1 MIKQRLAALRSLMEA
16 RGVDACLVPTSD
28 FHGSE
33 YVAPYFKCRK
43 FISGFTGSAGT
54 AIITKK
60 EACLWTDG
68 RYFVQAAREL
78 EGTEFILMRMG
89 EPDVPTVEEY
99 LKSHLTAGQSLAF
112 DGRVVSSAMGEKFEN
127 DLEGVNLVYDCDLV
141 GDIWENR
148 PALTSKPAWILEE
161 KWTGES
167 ASSKLARVR
176 AKMEEAG
183 ANVHVLTSLDDIV
196 WMLNL
201 RGDDV
206 PCNPVVLSYL
216 VLTIDGGT
224 LYVMDSALTQ
234 EIRSYIAGL
243 GLSIRPYNAIYDDAK
258 EISGQNIL
266 LECGHTNYALCRILS
281 GSNTLKDDMN
291 PASLM
296 KAVKNETEMANIRKA
311 HIKDGIAVTKYL
323 YWLKTNIG
331 KIPMDEISVSEKL
344 EEFRREQ
351 EGYLGPS
358 FDTIS
363 AYGPNA
369 AMCHYSATPESYS
382 VLEPRGLYLVDSGGQ
397 YYEGTTDITRTVAL
411 GELTDEEKL
420 HFTLTA
426 MGMLRLGN
434 ARFLHGCTGVNLD
447 YLARGVYWERG
458 LNFNHGTGHGV
469 GYLLNVHERPNGVR
483 WRLAAAHPEQ
493 EVFEEGMLTSDEP
506 GIYIEGSHGIRTEN
520 LMLCRKDVQNEYGQ
534 FMRFE
539 FVTLAPI
546 DLDAICTEY
555 MEAGDVELLNR
566 YHREVYEKI
575 SPYLTEEE
583 REWLKE
589 YTRPLCK

>member
-1 MIKQRLAALRSLMEA
+1 MIKQRLAALRELMNT
-16 RGVDACLVPTSD
+16 RGVDVYLVPTSD

-54 AIITKK
+54 AIITKD

-68 RYFVQAAREL
+68 RYFVQAAKEL
-78 EGTEFILMRMG
+78 NGTGFTLMRMG
-89 EPDVPTVEEY
+89 EPEVPTVEDY
-99 LKSHLTAGQSLAF
+99 LKSHLSAGQTLAF
-112 DGRVVSSAMGEKFEN
+112 DGRVISGSMGEKFEKE
-127 DLEGVNLVYDCDLV
+127 LEGITLVYDCDLV
-141 GDIWENR
+141 GKIWKDR

-161 KWTGES
+161 KWAGEAS
-167 ASSKLARVR
+167 SSKLARVR
-176 AKMEEAG
+176 EKMQEAKADM
-183 ANVHVLTSLDDIV
+183 HVLTSLDDIV

-206 PCNPVVLSYL
+206 PCNPVILSYL
-216 VLTIDGGT
+216 VLTMEGGT
-224 LYVMDSALTQ
+224 LYVMDSALT
-234 EIRSYIAGL
+234 EEVRSYVSNL
-243 GLSIRPYNAIYDDAK
+243 GLSIRPYDAIYDDAK

-266 LECGHTNYALCRILS
+266 LECDHTNYALCRILS
-281 GSNTLKDDMN
+281 DGNNLKDDMN

-296 KAVKNETEMANIRKA
+296 KAVKNETEMENIRKA
-311 HIKDGIAVTKYL
+311 HIKDGVAVTKYL

-331 KIPMDEISVSEKL
+331 KFPMDELSVAEKL

-369 AMCHYSATPESYS
+369 AMCHYCASPESYS

-483 WRLAAAHPEQ
+483 WKSVAAHPEQ
-493 EVFEEGMLTSDEP
+493 EIFEEGMLTSDEP

-520 LMLCRKDVQNEYGQ
+520 LMLCRKDIKNEYGQ

-555 MEAGDVELLNR
+555 MEAGDVELLNH

-575 SPYLTEEE
+575 SPYLTDEE

-589 YTRPLCK
+589 YTRPLHK

>member
-1 MIKQRLAALRSLMEA
+1 MIKQRLAALRELMNA
-16 RGVDACLVPTSD
+16 RGVDVYLVPTSD

-54 AIITKK
+54 AIITKD

-68 RYFVQAAREL
+68 RYFVQAAKEL
-78 EGTEFILMRMG
+78 NGTGFTLMRMG
-89 EPDVPTVEEY
+89 EPEVPTVEDY
-99 LKSHLTAGQSLAF
+99 LKSHLSAGQTLAF
-112 DGRVVSSAMGEKFEN
+112 DGRVISGSMGEKFEKE
-127 DLEGVNLVYDCDLV
+127 LEGITLVYDCDLV
-141 GDIWENR
+141 GEIWKDR

-161 KWTGES
+161 KWAGEAS
-167 ASSKLARVR
+167 SSKLARVR
-176 AKMEEAG
+176 EKMQEAKADM
-183 ANVHVLTSLDDIV
+183 HVLTSLDDIV

-206 PCNPVVLSYL
+206 PCNPVILSYL
-216 VLTIDGGT
+216 VLTMKGGT
-224 LYVMDSALTQ
+224 LYVMDSALT
-234 EIRSYIAGL
+234 EEVRSYVSNL
-243 GLSIRPYNAIYDDAK
+243 GLSIRPYDAIYDDAK

-266 LECGHTNYALCRILS
+266 LECDHTNYALCRILS
-281 GSNTLKDDMN
+281 DGNNLKDDMN

-296 KAVKNETEMANIRKA
+296 KAVKNETEMENIRKA
-311 HIKDGIAVTKYL
+311 HIKDGVAVTKYL

-331 KIPMDEISVSEKL
+331 KFPMDELSVAEKL

-369 AMCHYSATPESYS
+369 AMCHYCASPENYS

-483 WRLAAAHPEQ
+483 WKSVAAHPEQ
-493 EVFEEGMLTSDEP
+493 EIFEEGMLTSDEP

-520 LMLCRKDVQNEYGQ
+520 LMLCRKDIKNEYGQ

-555 MEAGDVELLNR
+555 MEAGDVELLNH

-575 SPYLTEEE
+575 SPYLTDEE

-589 YTRPLCK
+589 YTRPLHK